1 MHVGCG
7 WTRCRRLRTN
17 TCEWKNPVIQTHSPF
32 SLKCGMIQC
41 PIQYYADTQTT
52 NIQYATSHLC
62 IVMFLHV
69 IHLYDMIILLSYMQM
84 VMSAVLQRGTV
95 IFKKTE
101 SPNPE
106 PQPVKPASGSPG
118 KSMPKLGVI
127 GRRGTLSK
135 SPTKYVK
142 PEQASSLAELKKRL
156 EVMLFLSWECLCLCT
171 LASKQAQLR
180 WHHSNIVA
188 QTSYT
193 TPSGYSLLNHVLTW

>member
-1 MHVGCG
+1 
-7 WTRCRRLRTN
+7 
-17 TCEWKNPVIQTHSPF
+17 
-32 SLKCGMIQC
+32 
-41 PIQYYADTQTT
+41 
-52 NIQYATSHLC
+52 
-62 IVMFLHV
+62 
-69 IHLYDMIILLSYMQM
+69 M

-106 PQPVKPASGSPG
+106 PQPVKPATGSPG

-156 EVMLFLSWECLCLCT
+156 EVMLFLS
-171 LASKQAQLR
+171 
-180 WHHSNIVA
+180 
-188 QTSYT
+188 
-193 TPSGYSLLNHVLTW
+193 